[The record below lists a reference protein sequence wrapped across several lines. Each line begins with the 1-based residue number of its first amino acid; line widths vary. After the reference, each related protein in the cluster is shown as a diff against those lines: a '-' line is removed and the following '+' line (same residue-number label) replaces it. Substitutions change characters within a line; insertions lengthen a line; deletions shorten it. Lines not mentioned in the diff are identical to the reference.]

1 MSDSNTPETTSY
13 APDLYYSFQVHFLVR
28 ENLLAIDELREEQD
42 SIYKELHEC
51 FGLEKCRKEEN
62 DQTVLTGPPPRKL
75 WQYELRSFQMGGSK
89 LEKNCL

>member
-1 MSDSNTPETTSY
+1 M
-13 APDLYYSFQVHFLVR
+13 VR

-62 DQTVLTGPPPRKL
+62 DQTVLTGPPPRKFEF
-75 WQYELRSFQMGGSK
+75 YAIELIT
-89 LEKNCL
+89 

>member
-1 MSDSNTPETTSY
+1 M
-13 APDLYYSFQVHFLVR
+13 VR

-75 WQYELRSFQMGGSK
+75 KFYAIELITYLHKERFLNFHGFFK
-89 LEKNCL
+89 II